1 MSIPSYPC
9 LAPEHDP
16 GVGEGRGHGVG
27 AGAAAA
33 LPGVCHLRPAP
44 AGGQLQPVVPA
55 AAAHSYTF
63 FFVMLE
69 MLMYSH

>member
-1 MSIPSYPC
+1 MSQRVRPKSA
-9 LAPEHDP
+9 LSPEHDP

-33 LPGVCHLRPAP
+33 LPGVGHLRPAP

-55 AAAHSYTF
+55 DAAF
-63 FFVMLE
+63 FALFVL
-69 MLMYSH
+69 